1 MCLRDMGCPV
11 PPSFPATANENK
23 SSGTQSVVPAGK
35 GVAIP
40 SSGEC
45 PKPLF
50 EMAFIGIGMHRGIQY
65 ACKAHQSKSKGHG
78 YRKQILSIHNN

>member
-45 PKPLF
+45 PEPF
-50 EMAFIGIGMHRGIQY
+50 SETAFIRIGMCRGIQHTCIAY
-65 ACKAHQSKSKGHG
+65 QSMSK
-78 YRKQILSIHNN
+78 RLQS